1 MKDVYKLSLG
11 MAGLWLAGS
20 AMAQD
25 STEATAQSQAAPIPN
40 ANDFICTFSSN
51 VSRGSVEQETVKA
64 VGPELGQVLH
74 TYKWAV
80 KGFSVRLPASSSAR
94 SVTAR
99 LKTHNPNVRAC
110 EHDGITRAALFGGR
124 PGGGGGGGSTQ
135 TVPWGVTR
143 VGGAGNASTS
153 TARAWIIDSG
163 IDLTHP
169 DLNVDTLYGKSFLT
183 DTSLN
188 DTYGHGTNVAGI
200 IGAKNNTIGVAGV
213 AAGVRV
219 VPVRV
224 LDGTGTGPDSGV
236 IAAIDYVASKAV
248 PGDVA
253 NLSLIA
259 DAVSTTMD
267 TAVQNLGAKGVYVTI
282 AAGNNSANAAN
293 YSPGRASGGNV
304 YTVSAF
310 ASGDTWASFS
320 NYGPVVGWGE
330 PGVNI
335 RSTYKGGT
343 YATLSG
349 TSMAAPHL
357 AGILLLLGPP
367 PPAPAQV
374 TIHQNGSVAG
384 DPDGNPDPI
393 GVR

>member
-1 MKDVYKLSLG
+1 MKKVYKLSLG
-11 MAGLWLAGS
+11 MAGLWLTGPVT
-20 AMAQD
+20 AQD
-25 STEATAQSQAAPIPN
+25 SAEATAESRAAPIPN
-40 ANDFICTFSSN
+40 ANDYICTFKTN
-51 VSRGSVEQETVKA
+51 VSRGSVEQETAKA

-80 KGFSVRLPASSSAR
+80 KGFAVRLPATPTTK

-99 LKTHNPNVRAC
+99 LKLHNPNVSGC
-110 EHDGITRAALFGGR
+110 EHDGITRAALFFGR
-124 PGGGGGGGSTQ
+124 PGGGGGGSTQ
-135 TVPWGVTR
+135 AIPWGVTR

-153 TARAWIIDSG
+153 TARAWVIDSG

-169 DLNVDTLYGKSFLT
+169 DLNVDVGDGASFLSGV
-183 DTSLN
+183 TSLN
-188 DTYGHGTNVAGI
+188 DTYGHGTHVAGI
-200 IGAKNNTIGVAGV
+200 IGARNNTIGVVGV
-213 AAGVRV
+213 AAGARV

-267 TAVQNLGAKGVYVTI
+267 TAVQNLGAKGIYVTI
-282 AAGNNSANAAN
+282 AAGNNYANAAN

-320 NYGPVVGWGE
+320 NYGPVVGYGE
-330 PGVNI
+330 PGINI

-357 AGILLLLGPP
+357 AGILLLMGPP
-367 PPAPAQV
+367 PPPA
-374 TIHQNGSVAG
+374 IHQSGTVAG